1 MPRPAVAS
9 GVEKTLNE
17 LLDDYERSLIV
28 MALRATGG
36 EQRRAA
42 GILGILATT
51 LQGKMRRLRIA
62 VVKPGDEAGED
73 AVLSLSPPQEARPEL
88 SLVWYERPARPT
100 CPGLE
105 RLLAA
110 CQNGAEPRSTARD
123 Y

>member
-9 GVEKTLNE
+9 GAEKTLNE

-62 VVKPGDEAGED
+62 VVKPD
-73 AVLSLSPPQEARPEL
+73 VARG
-88 SLVWYERPARPT
+88 
-100 CPGLE
+100 CPSAPIF
-105 RLLAA
+105 LAA
-110 CQNGAEPRSTARD
+110 HPTGSG
-123 Y
+123 